1 MRARAFALALFL
13 AASSIAL
20 ARDLPAAMGSAYA
33 SLKRLGEG
41 RLRFLAFHVY
51 DATLYVSGD
60 KWSPDQVF
68 ALDLRY
74 EMSLKGKDI
83 AERSIA
89 EMKGQGHSDPAKL
102 KRWGEE
108 MARVFPDIKAGD
120 RLVGVSLP
128 NSGASFFN
136 DQKLLG
142 VIADP
147 EFAGA
152 FFAIWL
158 SERTSEPKLRRQL
171 LRLPE

>member
-1 MRARAFALALFL
+1 MRAFVLALLL
-13 AASSIAL
+13 AASPLLA
-20 ARDLPAAMGSAYA
+20 ARDLPAAMGSALA
-33 SLKRLGEG
+33 NLKRLGEG

-51 DATLYVSGD
+51 DATLYVAGD

-83 AERSIA
+83 AERSIT
-89 EMKGQGHSDPAKL
+89 EMKGQGHGDPAKL

-108 MARVFPDIKAGD
+108 MARIFPDIKPGD

-128 NSGASFFN
+128 NSGASFYN

-142 VIADP
+142 VVADP
-147 EFAGA
+147 EFARA

-158 SERTSEPKLRRQL
+158 DERTSEPKLRRQL
-171 LRLPE
+171 LKLPE